1 MEGRD
6 VMKTKITWDMKKFAT
21 LLGFVLAV
29 SGCEVDGVDDP
40 CMDVDCSDGNE
51 CVQDGTCDPADG
63 QCIPG
68 ANEMDGTVCD
78 ASGNP
83 GTCQTGV
90 CVGLCDGV
98 DCSDGN
104 DCTEDVCAPADGS
117 CSNPNETDGIACD
130 LSGEAGICMS
140 GMCEEAVLCED
151 VDCSDGNDCTEDVCD
166 PADGSCSNPNET
178 DGEVCDASGNP
189 GTCQT
194 GVCVGLC
201 EDVVCSDDNDCTE
214 DVCDPADGSCSFP
227 NETDDT
233 VCEFS
238 SGVGGICDGAGTCED
253 AKLCEDVV
261 CSDDNDC
268 TEDVCDPADGS
279 CSNPDDDGS

>member
-1 MEGRD
+1 MRI
-6 VMKTKITWDMKKFAT
+6 KIAWDMKKFAT

-29 SGCEVDGVDDP
+29 SGCGEGDPVDL

-68 ANEMDGTVCD
+68 ANETDGTVCD

-117 CSNPNETDGIACD
+117 CSNPNE
-130 LSGEAGICMS
+130 
-140 GMCEEAVLCED
+140 
-151 VDCSDGNDCTEDVCD
+151 
-166 PADGSCSNPNET
+166 P
-178 DGEVCDASGNP
+178 
-189 GTCQT
+189 
-194 GVCVGLC
+194 
-201 EDVVCSDDNDCTE
+201 
-214 DVCDPADGSCSFP
+214 
-227 NETDDT
+227 DDT

-253 AKLCEDVV
+253 AKLCEGVD
-261 CSDDNDC
+261 CSDGNDC
-268 TEDVCDPADGS
+268 TQDVCDPADGS
-279 CSNPDDDGS
+279 CSNPNEPHPTECDFRRDVAGICVEGTCEDAML